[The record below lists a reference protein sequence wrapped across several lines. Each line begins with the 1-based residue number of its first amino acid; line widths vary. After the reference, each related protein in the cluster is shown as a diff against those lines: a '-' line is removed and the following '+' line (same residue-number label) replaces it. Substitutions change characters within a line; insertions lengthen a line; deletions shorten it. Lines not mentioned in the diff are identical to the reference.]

1 MMNYMKYCGRGKL
14 MAIVRWRNRSQQAP
28 IGISEVQVAR
38 AYNSSLQITEMTQK
52 QNLKSSRFPWAVKH
66 QNATCA
72 ILGEPH
78 ARSKALLFQFYNK
91 EDSSVDWEVKRSET
105 QTSV

>member
-1 MMNYMKYCGRGKL
+1 

-52 QNLKSSRFPWAVKH
+52 QNLKSSRFP
-66 QNATCA
+66 
-72 ILGEPH
+72 
-78 ARSKALLFQFYNK
+78 
-91 EDSSVDWEVKRSET
+91 
-105 QTSV
+105 